1 MNEHTIRLLQFD
13 RIREELCSYAF
24 TENARDAIRNQG
36 FFADLAELQ
45 ANLSLAV
52 SYRRCLVRIDE
63 LPGLTFPEIRTF
75 LPRLEKEG
83 TVLESTELRALS
95 RYVASALQLK
105 RVIIDTNDDPVLES
119 LAAGMP
125 DLRAICGKIDRLI
138 DDQGELKEKEIP
150 ELRAV
155 KGRVRAVQEDIRS
168 LSGSYLS
175 RNDYQGY
182 WNSDLATVK
191 DGRTVLPLKA
201 QFKGRIHGIV
211 HEVSTTGATLF
222 IEPVELVEKNNDLV
236 ELDAKYRQEVL
247 RIVRELTRE
256 VFRSFDELSLL
267 VHVLTRLDT
276 LHARARYAHIHS
288 CFPAGQTGRARTADG
303 EPSTADG
310 EPSTADGESPTDET
324 GMVLMG
330 ARHPLLGKKAVPIDV
345 IMDSESRILIITG
358 PNTGGKTVSLK
369 TVGLLAMMNQFAME
383 IPAGDGSKLPIYDD
397 VWADIGDEQSIEQ
410 SLSTFSGHMQNI
422 SRILRSATPG
432 SLILLDELGSGT
444 DPEEG
449 SALAMSFL
457 DRLLQMNVH
466 ALITTHHSILK
477 NYGYTRPGVRNA
489 SMEFDGENLQPT
501 YRIVLGVPGSSHA
514 IDIARRSGIP
524 RSVVDAARRYL
535 HDEQTD
541 AAGLIRRL
549 THKEQDIHRRH
560 RILDQELSEV
570 EKQRLALARKE
581 EEITARELELRKG
594 AVSDLDRFV
603 SDTRKRLERLVKE
616 LREEQLD
623 REKTRSVKAFL
634 DELSRTVDAESTAV
648 AKKQRGRRDEL
659 PVKLAPGVEVL
670 IDDQGKRGT
679 VVRKGRG
686 DTWVVAVG
694 AMKRSMHA
702 YELRAATPSDS
713 GSGPRM
719 DRPSVDVSMVSA
731 GEAAVFEL
739 DVRGMRLEE
748 ALSAVEHQLDRALI
762 QGISRFGI
770 IHGKGEGVLQN
781 GIHRYL
787 RESPAVDE
795 FHFARPEEGGF
806 GKTEV
811 QLRS

>member
-1 MNEHTIRLLQFD
+1 
-13 RIREELCSYAF
+13 
-24 TENARDAIRNQG
+24 
-36 FFADLAELQ
+36 
-45 ANLSLAV
+45 
-52 SYRRCLVRIDE
+52 
-63 LPGLTFPEIRTF
+63 
-75 LPRLEKEG
+75 
-83 TVLESTELRALS
+83 ES
-95 RYVASALQLK
+95 
-105 RVIIDTNDDPVLES
+105 I
-119 LAAGMP
+119 AAGMP
-125 DLRAICGKIDRLI
+125 DLRGVCGKIDRVI
-138 DDQGELKEKEIP
+138 DEAGELKEKEIP
-150 ELRAV
+150 ELRAI
-155 KGRVRAVQEDIRS
+155 KGRVRTVQDEIRS

-175 RNDYQGY
+175 RNEYQSY
-182 WNSDLATVK
+182 WNSDVATVK

-201 QFKGRIHGIV
+201 QFKGRIPGIV

-222 IEPVELVEKNNDLV
+222 IEPAELVEKNNDLV

-267 VHVLTRLDT
+267 VRVLTRLDT

-288 CFPAGQTGRARTADG
+288 CFPARQTGRAKTADV
-303 EPSTADG
+303 A
-310 EPSTADGESPTDET
+310 ASPDEN
-324 GMVLMG
+324 GMVLVG

-369 TVGLLAMMNQFAME
+369 TVGLLAMMNQFGME

-422 SRILRSATPG
+422 SRILRNATPG

-457 DRLLQMNVH
+457 DRLLRMNVH

-514 IDIARRSGIP
+514 IDIAGRSGIP

-570 EKQRLALARKE
+570 EKQRLALTRKE
-581 EEITARELELRKG
+581 EEISARELELRKG
-594 AVSDLDRFV
+594 AVSDLDHFV
-603 SDTRKRLERLVKE
+603 SETRKRLERLVRE
-616 LREEQLD
+616 LREEQID

-634 DELSRTVDAESTAV
+634 DELSRAVEVESAAV
-648 AKKQRGRRDEL
+648 AGKQRRRREET
-659 PVKLAPGVEVL
+659 PVELAPGVEVL
-670 IDDQGKRGT
+670 IDDKGSRGT
-679 VVRKGRG
+679 LVRKGRG
-686 DTWVVAVG
+686 DAWVVAVG

-702 YELRAATPSDS
+702 YELRTAASSAAVMGETE
-713 GSGPRM
+713 G
-719 DRPSVDVSMVSA
+719 RPSVDLSMVST

-739 DVRGMRLEE
+739 DVRGMRLDE
-748 ALSAVEHQLDRALI
+748 ALSAVERQLDRALM

-787 RESPAVDE
+787 KESPAVDE

-811 QLRS
+811 QLRP